1 MFSFCL
7 AIVLLILAHLAL
19 FAEDKPAVSYTAL
32 SDAARKSGQL
42 DIYKNAKLKSGQM
55 NIGNY
60 KLAFSI
66 PETARAYDVIPIN
79 YTLAQPA
86 GARWAAVEAAAF
98 EDPEKAGDKA
108 IYDLA
113 IPGNMGI
120 KIEYL
125 GNVSADYERDNY
137 IPLTPD
143 AKSPISPFP
152 PYKRDAM
159 VCSSDIRKAGI
170 VWFKFRITNTGDTIL
185 DPEGFG
191 ASFASPVL
199 KALDKDGKELWSAHT
214 VNFFERQINYIYPG
228 ESVEQWVNFFVPD
241 FGSYNRG
248 LIEGSYRIDFQ
259 MLYRY
264 HHTYEWGTNIWGG
277 REFALLKVPIKVTKT
292 GSSAPVDSTF
302 TMTDTSEKMP
312 GYLDTF
318 EEFMTSFNV
327 YKGASESTHQEKTL
341 YLQVAPW
348 TKNVAVKLILT
359 DPREIAVAKIPI
371 KITDET
377 LRVKYNPKNVMVLN
391 KNGREE
397 PVIIAQ
403 AMPAMR
409 SGFQLGPFPEKHMAD
424 ELKEMKGLGVNVISN
439 TSGGWWLRELTG
451 RKSIDLHSA
460 CYKYWY
466 DELMR
471 RFQMKVLGWSV
482 YPPSSTNW
490 YNNVEPLLGRKI
502 NYSTT
507 SKGYSHTERIS
518 VDLGNPLVPEVIAAW
533 AVYNHK
539 RWGDYWFT
547 AKDGRVPV
555 EIEDTWGW
563 LRDDTNLRY
572 LLGPLALNKF
582 RDWVKTK
589 YSSIEGVNKAWG
601 SNYTSFDEIDP
612 QEDQGVEGDN
622 LSHEPVYNKPDHVF
636 HDWNAAIADWDMFRT
651 ELRVAIYKKA
661 AALIRKEIPNADIA
675 LRTEGAN
682 LAVAGD
688 PKSNDMH
695 WRHVYYAQRQNAL
708 EHDVLKSTGV
718 VKYHS
723 DYTTLPYTEAEWREA
738 MREMVSDG
746 IIPIY
751 LPQFDHMRDIL
762 LNPYYGREYERNY
775 NLDKPRKGMMIHC
788 LLAAYPW
795 WKATYEEGGA
805 PGIIWSD
812 YLCDGFATETQ
823 KHELRLLRDNF
834 DKMELNQHK

>member
-1 MFSFCL
+1 MFAFWL
-7 AIVLLILAHLAL
+7 IIVLLLLISQALLA
-19 FAEDKPAVSYTAL
+19 AEQPTVSYTAL

-42 DIYKNAKLKSGQM
+42 DIYKNAKLKNGHVEL
-55 NIGNY
+55 GDY
-60 KLAFSI
+60 KLTLTM
-66 PETARAYDVIPIN
+66 PEKARAYDVIPIK
-79 YTLAQPA
+79 YTLTQPA
-86 GARWAAVEAAAF
+86 GTRWAAVEATAF
-98 EDPEKAGDKA
+98 EDPKRSGNKAL
-108 IYDLA
+108 YDLA
-113 IPGNMGI
+113 VPGIMGI

-125 GNVSADYERDNY
+125 GSISADYEQDKY

-159 VCSSDIRKAGI
+159 VCSSDIRESEIA
-170 VWFKFRITNTGDTIL
+170 WFKFRITNTGDTIL

-191 ASFASPVL
+191 ASYASPVL
-199 KALDKDGKELWSAHT
+199 KGLDKDGKVQWTAHT

-228 ESVEQWVNFFVPD
+228 ESVEQWVNFFVPE
-241 FGSYNRG
+241 FGSHNRG
-248 LIEGSYRIDFQ
+248 LMEGSYLIDFQ

-277 REFALLKVPIKVTKT
+277 REFALLQVPIKVTQS
-292 GSSAPVDSTF
+292 GGSAPVDSTF
-302 TMTDTSEKMP
+302 TMTDKIEKMP
-312 GYLDTF
+312 GYLNTF
-318 EEFMTSFNV
+318 EEFMTSFDV
-327 YKGASESTHQEKTL
+327 HKGAEKNTEQKKTL

-348 TKNVAVKLILT
+348 TKNVVVKLILT
-359 DPREIAVAKIPI
+359 DPKEIAVAKIPI

-377 LRVKYNPKNVMVLN
+377 LRIKYNPKNVMVLN

-424 ELKEMKGLGVNVISN
+424 EIKEMKDLGVNVLSN
-439 TSGGWWLRELTG
+439 TSGSWWIRELTG
-451 RKSIDLHSA
+451 HKNIDLHSA

-466 DELMR
+466 DELVR
-471 RFQMKVLGWSV
+471 RFQMKVLGWSL
-482 YPPSSTNW
+482 YPPSSANW

-502 NYSTT
+502 DYSTT
-507 SKGYSHTERIS
+507 SKGYSHSEHVS
-518 VDLGNPLVPEVIAAW
+518 VDLGDPSVPEVIAAW
-533 AVYNHK
+533 AIYNHK

-572 LLGPLALNKF
+572 PLGPLALGKF
-582 RDWVKTK
+582 RDWIKAK
-589 YSSIEGVNKAWG
+589 YGSITAVNKAWG
-601 SNYTSFDEIDP
+601 SNYASFDEIDP
-612 QEDQGVEGDN
+612 QEDQGVEGDG
-622 LSHEPVYNKPDHVF
+622 LSHEPVYNKPDRVF
-636 HDWNAAIADWDMFRT
+636 HEWDAAIADWDTFRT
-651 ELRVAIYKKA
+651 ELRADIYQKA
-661 AALIRKEIPNADIA
+661 VELIRKAIPNADIA

-695 WRHVYYAQRQNAL
+695 WRHVYYAQHRNAL
-708 EHDVLKSTGV
+708 ENDVLKKTDV
-718 VKYHS
+718 IKYHS
-723 DYTTLPYTEAEWREA
+723 DYTTMPYTDAEWRES
-738 MREMVSDG
+738 MRKMVSEG

-775 NLDKPRKGMMIHC
+775 NLDKPSKGMMIHC
-788 LLAAYPW
+788 LMAAYPW

-823 KHELRLLRDNF
+823 KRELRLLRDNF
-834 DKMELNQHK
+834 DKMEQDQQK